1 MPEEVMPK
9 ILRRLKSIEGHVR
22 GVSRMVENGS
32 YCIDIVNQTLA
43 IERALEKI
51 NHLVLDHHLHACVS
65 AAMKGRNTKERE
77 RVIQEIV
84 QVFQAKGR

>member
-22 GVSRMVENGS
+22 GVSRMVEEEN
-32 YCIDIVNQTLA
+32 YCIDIVNQILA
-43 IERALEKI
+43 IERALGKV
-51 NHLVLDHHLHACVS
+51 NHLVLDHHLHTCVS
-65 AAMKGRNTKERE
+65 TAMKDRNAKERE